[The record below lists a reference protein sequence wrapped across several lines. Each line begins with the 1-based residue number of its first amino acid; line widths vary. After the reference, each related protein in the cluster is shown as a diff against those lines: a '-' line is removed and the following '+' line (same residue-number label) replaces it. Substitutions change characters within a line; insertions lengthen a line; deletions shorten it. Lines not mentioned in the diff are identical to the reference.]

1 MDYERMWNELKSEI
15 QIQENLSENISI
27 LKLLNR
33 ITDIENAEIEAEK
46 RYKSGEL
53 PF

>member
-1 MDYERMWNELKSEI
+1 MDYERMWNQLKSEI
-15 QIQENLSENISI
+15 QIQDQLSENVSI

-33 ITDIENAEIEAEK
+33 IIEIENAEKETEI
-46 RYKSGEL
+46 RCKSGEL